1 MSRTRTPAEQERDT
15 ERLLVMVE
23 HLQQSGYDERS
34 IDAALREAM
43 GEHVPGRTRRLR
55 AFFSRVGIA

>member
-1 MSRTRTPAEQERDT
+1 MSTMTPLEQERDT

-23 HLQQSGYDERS
+23 RLQQSGHDERS

-43 GEHVPGRTRRLR
+43 RGHGSGRSPRLR
-55 AFFSRVGIA
+55 AFFTRVGIA